1 MSLVTF
7 PDWLACVSEWLR
19 DQPELEALVD
29 GRGYTELPR
38 DKTFPL
44 FVVNQIND
52 PSITEDVHWAVNALF
67 QIDVW
72 GGPKATTWTIAETA
86 RALLSQRFAQA
97 AHDLNN
103 GSIVVSSVRVG
114 GIRRTTDTVTSQAT
128 ETTAEVSRARPRA
141 SFDFAAILKPGRPAG
156 S

>member
-19 DQPELEALVD
+19 DQPELDALVD

-38 DKTFPL
+38 EKTFPL

-52 PSITEDVHWAVNALF
+52 PSVTEDVHWAVNALF
-67 QIDVW
+67 QFDVW
-72 GGPKATTWTIAETA
+72 GGPKAVTWSIAETA

-97 AHDLNN
+97 SHDLDN
-103 GSIVVSSVRVG
+103 GSIVVASVRVG
-114 GIRRTTDTVTSQAT
+114 GVRRTTDNVATQAT
-128 ETTAEVSRARPRA
+128 EASAEVSRARPHA
-141 SFDFAAILKPGRPAG
+141 SFDFAAILRPGRPVG